1 MKYFCIENKEYI
13 DKFFNKSFNKFNIS
27 FEIFPPLNYE
37 IKSKFWNIIKTLVIL
52 EPKFISI
59 TTHRRDVNNFYNNTY
74 NIVKK
79 IQKYVNVEL
88 APHITCINTK
98 NNELYNIATKY
109 WKNGI
114 KHIVALRGDKIKS
127 NTNIN
132 SLMYASDLVYF
143 LKQIANFNISV
154 AAYPEL
160 HPESQNIK
168 EDLINLK
175 RKVDAGATRA
185 ITQFFFDI
193 ETYLLFRDRCI
204 SQGINI
210 EIIPGILPITNF
222 IQLKKFIKITNI
234 KIPYYINNMFKNL
247 NTQDDSTCKLLG
259 SFIAIEMIRRLKN
272 EGVNHFHFYTLNKS
286 EIIYAICLY
295 LGIKPNKFIF
305 NQKK

>member
-13 DKFFNKSFNKFNIS
+13 DKFFNKSLNKFNIS
-27 FEIFPPLNYE
+27 FEIFPPSNYE
-37 IKSKFWNIIKTLVIL
+37 IKSNFWKIIKTLVIL
-52 EPKFISI
+52 KPKFISI
-59 TTHRRDVNNFYNNTY
+59 TTHNNINNSYKNTY
-74 NIVKK
+74 NFVKK

-88 APHITCINTK
+88 APHITCINMK
-98 NNELYNIATKY
+98 NDELYNIATKY

-127 NTNIN
+127 NKNIN

-154 AAYPEL
+154 AAYPEV
-160 HPESQNIK
+160 HPESQNTK

-175 RKVDAGATRA
+175 RKIDAGATKA
-185 ITQFFFDI
+185 ITQFFFNI
-193 ETYLLFRDRCI
+193 ENYLLFRDKCI

-222 IQLKKFIKITNI
+222 IQLKKLIKITNI
-234 KIPYYINNMFKNL
+234 KIPNYINNMFKNL
-247 NTQDDSTCKLLG
+247 NEQDENICKLLG
-259 SFIAIEMIRRLKN
+259 SFIAIEMIIGLKN

-295 LGIKPNKFIF
+295 LGIKP
-305 NQKK
+305 KKIILN